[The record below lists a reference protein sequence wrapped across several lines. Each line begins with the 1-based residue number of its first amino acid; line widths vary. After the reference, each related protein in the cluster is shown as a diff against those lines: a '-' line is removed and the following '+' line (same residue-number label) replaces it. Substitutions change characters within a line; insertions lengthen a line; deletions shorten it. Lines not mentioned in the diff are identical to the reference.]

1 MQNRQPQSFLDG
13 LFDRITSTFQPPAWA
28 VDEVQH
34 RVLLLVNHVLMQ
46 EPQAQARLVRQKG
59 AQVRVVWRS
68 FAMQFIA
75 TPAGLLDR
83 VSATDSSAKAPDLT
97 LTVLEASPF
106 ALAQGALKGDKPPIN
121 IEGDVQLAA
130 EIGWLVDHV
139 RWDLEED
146 LSRVIGDGPAHTLG
160 EIARKA
166 VGTLRE
172 FAQGR
177 TPAAPPP
184 AADGSRPAA

>member
-1 MQNRQPQSFLDG
+1 MENRQPHSFLDG
-13 LFDRITSTFQPPAWA
+13 LFDRLTTTFQPPAWA
-28 VDEVQH
+28 IDEVQH
-34 RVLLLVNHVLMQ
+34 RLLLLVNHVLMQ
-46 EPQAQARLVRQKG
+46 EPQAQARLLRQKG
-59 AQVRVVWRS
+59 AQVSVVWRS
-68 FAMQFIA
+68 FAMQFVA

-83 VSATDSSAKAPDLT
+83 VSSADGSARAPDLT
-97 LTVLEASPF
+97 LTVLETSPF

-146 LSRVIGDGPAHTLG
+146 LSRLIGDGLAHTLG
-160 EIARKA
+160 EVARKA
-166 VGTLRE
+166 VATLRE

-177 TPAAPPP
+177 KPDAA
-184 AADGSRPAA
+184 RPAA